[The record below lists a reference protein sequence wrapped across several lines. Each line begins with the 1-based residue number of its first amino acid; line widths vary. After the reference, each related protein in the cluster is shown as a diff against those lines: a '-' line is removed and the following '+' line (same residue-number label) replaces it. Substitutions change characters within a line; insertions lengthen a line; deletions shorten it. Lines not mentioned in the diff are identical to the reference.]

1 MRPHKASAPRLLV
14 THRETA
20 LILERAKVHVDGGRV
35 VYHAA
40 DDDLVRRFNIPHS
53 NLAILFLGQGCSLT
67 QEAAR
72 LLAEE
77 SVYVAFT
84 GTGGSPLHMGSLTTY
99 QGTAHFRRMLTAYL
113 DPQLSLEA
121 ARQIMMARFTMMET
135 VGADGFETLCGLRR
149 IDPILNLCKTARRT
163 VSAASDIPS
172 LLGHEG
178 DYARGIYRVA
188 AQAVGLSGFN
198 RTPGAD
204 GGNVSAAADLVNSLI
219 DHGNYLAYGIA
230 GAALWALGI
239 PPHLPVFHG
248 KTRPGGLV
256 FDLADSF
263 KDAVVLPL
271 AFAAGTGRL
280 GPDSESVFRARM
292 IDAIEKHGLLAN
304 CIKTVENM
312 LPAERAGS

>member
-1 MRPHKASAPRLLV
+1 MRSPKAQAPRLLV

-72 LLAEE
+72 LLSEE
-77 SVYVAFT
+77 GVYVAFT

-99 QGTAHFRRMLTAYL
+99 QATAHFRRMVTAYL
-113 DPQLSLEA
+113 DPGLSLA
-121 ARQIMMARFTMMET
+121 VARAIMFARFDLMET
-135 VGADGFETLCGLRR
+135 VGADGFEDLCGLRR
-149 IDPILNLCKTARRT
+149 VDPILSLCKTARRQIAE
-163 VSAASDIPS
+163 AADIPT

-178 DYARGIYRVA
+178 DYARGLYRIVA
-188 AQAVGLSGFN
+188 QSMGLSGFS
-198 RTPGAD
+198 RTPGTQGA
-204 GGNVSAAADLVNSLI
+204 NASAAADQVNSLI

-280 GPDSESVFRARM
+280 GADVEGIFRARM
-292 IDAIEKHGLLAN
+292 IEAIERHALLAG
-304 CIKTVENM
+304 CIKTVEAM